1 MVVAQKLEEINMA
14 RTKNNCNYNLTEA
27 LDYIHNT
34 VDIYGNQ
41 DFERTD
47 ALHKVHDMSF
57 KDLSKTLISS
67 DDEFLAAAARAELEL
82 RKYVAH

>member
-1 MVVAQKLEEINMA
+1 MVVAQKLEETKMA
-14 RTKNNCNYNLTEA
+14 RTKRTNYNLTEA
-27 LDYIHNT
+27 LDCIHNT